1 MRFELGKLREASR
14 TSGGVRGIK
23 LNENAR
29 LVGLVIDNQGDDL
42 LVMSNE
48 GKGKR
53 TPIDDYPIKGRG
65 TRGVRT
71 FGPTDQIELIGAAAV
86 KEADELM
93 VITKNGQMLRT
104 KAGDVRQSSR
114 ATKGVM
120 TQKPSDGDALAAFAV
135 DVSIET

>member
-1 MRFELGKLREASR
+1 
-14 TSGGVRGIK
+14 
-23 LNENAR
+23 
-29 LVGLVIDNQGDDL
+29 
-42 LVMSNE
+42 MSNE

-71 FGPTDQIELIGAAAV
+71 FGPTGQIELIGAAAV
-86 KEADELM
+86 KETDELM

-120 TQKPSDGDALAAFAV
+120 TQRPSDGDALAAFAV